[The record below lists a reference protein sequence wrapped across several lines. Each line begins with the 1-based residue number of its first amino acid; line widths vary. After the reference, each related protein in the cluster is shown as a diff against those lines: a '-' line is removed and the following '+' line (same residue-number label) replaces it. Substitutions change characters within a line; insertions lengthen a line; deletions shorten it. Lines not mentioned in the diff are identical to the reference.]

1 MLFPLIPQILLTKM
15 QAGQE
20 QDGLPRRARGP
31 NLVHREVNGEQ
42 GHRIDVGPS
51 VDEEGESQGIAILT
65 GQEQGE
71 QSRGISAQ
79 LGNES
84 A

>member
-1 MLFPLIPQILLTKM
+1 MVLIKM

-31 NLVHREVNGEQ
+31 NVVHREVAEQ
-42 GHRIDVGPS
+42 GRVGHRIDVGPS
-51 VDEEGESQGIAILT
+51 VFEEREAQGIANLAQT
-65 GQEQGE
+65 GGE

-79 LGNES
+79 FGNES

>member
-1 MLFPLIPQILLTKM
+1 MVLPEM

-31 NLVHREVNGEQ
+31 NVVHREVAEQ
-42 GHRIDVGPS
+42 GHVGHWINVGPS
-51 VDEEGESQGIAILT
+51 VFEEREAQGIANLAQT
-65 GQEQGE
+65 RGE

>member
-1 MLFPLIPQILLTKM
+1 MVLPKM

-31 NLVHREVNGEQ
+31 NVVHREVAEQ
-42 GHRIDVGPS
+42 GRVGHRIDVGPS
-51 VDEEGESQGIAILT
+51 VFEEREAQGIANLAQT
-65 GQEQGE
+65 GGE